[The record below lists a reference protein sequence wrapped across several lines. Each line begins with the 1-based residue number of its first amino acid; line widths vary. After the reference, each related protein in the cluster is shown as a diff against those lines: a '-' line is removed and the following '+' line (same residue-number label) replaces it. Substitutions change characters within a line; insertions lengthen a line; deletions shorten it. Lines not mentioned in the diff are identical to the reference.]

1 MIETPKDLS
10 PIWHWLA
17 RYSVKK
23 KYNKIK
29 NPKLQETNH
38 MATKRQSLGK
48 GLDALLGIPEE
59 TTSSN
64 QNLDI
69 QAVAS
74 PVEARTDGRLCQ
86 LPVEFLQRGKYQP
99 RRDLNPEA
107 LQDLASSIEAQG
119 VMQPIVVR
127 AIGQDKYEII
137 AGERRWRATQQA
149 GLDSIPA
156 IVREVSD
163 EAAIAMALIENIQR
177 EDLNPI
183 EESLA
188 LIRLQ
193 DEFKLTQQQVAD
205 AVGKSR
211 SAVTNLMRL
220 ASLESAVQ
228 LQVER
233 GELELGHAKCL
244 LGLEGIVQIQAART
258 VAANAMTVRQTEAL
272 VKKHQNL
279 GTTKPQQN
287 GQDNSPD
294 IMRLQEE
301 LSEKVGAAVQIQ
313 HSTKGAGKLVFKY
326 NSVDEL
332 EGILA
337 HLK

>member
-1 MIETPKDLS
+1 
-10 PIWHWLA
+10 
-17 RYSVKK
+17 
-23 KYNKIK
+23 
-29 NPKLQETNH
+29 

-59 TTSSN
+59 TISSG
-64 QNLDI
+64 QGLDA
-69 QAVAS
+69 QAVANS
-74 PVEARTDGRLCQ
+74 AEAKADGRLCQ

-99 RRDLNPEA
+99 RHDLNPEA
-107 LQDLASSIEAQG
+107 LQELASSIASQG

-156 IVREVSD
+156 IVREVTD

-220 ASLESAVQ
+220 ATLESAVQ

-244 LGLEGIVQIQAART
+244 LGLEGSVQIQAART

-272 VKKHQNL
+272 VKKYQNPT
-279 GTTKPQQN
+279 TTKPQQN

-294 IMRLQEE
+294 ITRLQEE
-301 LSEKVGAAVQIQ
+301 LSEKVGAAVQI
-313 HSTKGAGKLVFKY
+313 HHTVAGAGKLVFKY

>member
-1 MIETPKDLS
+1 
-10 PIWHWLA
+10 
-17 RYSVKK
+17 
-23 KYNKIK
+23 
-29 NPKLQETNH
+29 

-48 GLDALLGIPEE
+48 GLDALLGIPEDTE
-59 TTSSN
+59 ISEQDSAEGADSN
-64 QNLDI
+64 N
-69 QAVAS
+69 AVA
-74 PVEARTDGRLCQ
+74 GKLCQ

-99 RRDLNPEA
+99 RRDLNPDA
-107 LQDLASSIEAQG
+107 LQELASSIASQG

-127 AIGQDKYEII
+127 PIGKDKYEII

-163 EAAIAMALIENIQR
+163 EAAVVMALIENIQR

-220 ASLESAVQ
+220 ASLESPVQ

-244 LGLEGIVQIQAART
+244 LGLEGNVQIQAART

-272 VKKHQNL
+272 VKKLQNP
-279 GTTKPQQN
+279 TTQN
-287 GQDNSPD
+287 TKTEATDSTAD

-301 LSEKVGAAVQIQ
+301 LSEKVGAVVQIQ
-313 HSTKGAGKLVFKY
+313 HSAKGAGKLVFKY